1 MWLDCMKAN
10 QISEGETQYM
20 NLLKLDSLQKHWM
33 TGAHHFMSHK
43 LYISFL
49 SKAAAVTHSFLIRK
63 LTTAIKA
70 AASRIATTHPAM
82 AMNVSPYLSSRQ
94 THTHIHTQQQSS

>member
-10 QISEGETQYM
+10 QISLKLMRVKTQYM

-63 LTTAIKA
+63 LT
-70 AASRIATTHPAM
+70 HPAM
-82 AMNVSPYLSSRQ
+82 AMNVSPYFSSRQ
-94 THTHIHTQQQSS
+94 THTQTHTQ

>member
-1 MWLDCMKAN
+1 MKAN

-70 AASRIATTHPAM
+70 AASRTARTHPTIAIN
-82 AMNVSPYLSSRQ
+82 ASPF
-94 THTHIHTQQQSS
+94 